1 MKHYYNKKIGEKKMV
16 HYVDLNYEP
25 DENNLIAMYY
35 VEKAPDC
42 KNLEHACEEIAKES
56 SIGTWTKIATL
67 SADIAQRLKPSGY
80 HIDEKNQI
88 VKIAYTKEL
97 FEANNMSQILSAIA
111 GNIYGMKVLNKL
123 RLLDITFPKDI
134 VKAYKGPK
142 FGIDGI
148 RNLTKIRERPLLG
161 TIVKPKVGLNEVEH
175 AKVCGEAWSGG
186 LDVVKDDENLTS
198 MSFNKFEKRIEE
210 TLKVRD
216 KIEQETGE
224 KKIYMP
230 NITAKLS
237 VMKDRADFV
246 IDHGGEYVMVD
257 IVTVGFSAL
266 QEIRDYLE
274 DKNTVIHAHRAMHAA
289 FTRDKTHG
297 MTMLALAKIMRLIG
311 MDQLHTGT
319 VVGKMEGDK
328 KEVVEMNKVITES
341 KITGNG
347 ISTLDQDWGNIK
359 SVLPVASGG
368 LSPLHAPDLIEILGK
383 NLVYQFGG
391 GCHGHPDGT
400 KAGATAI
407 RQAIDAVLEGSS
419 LFDYAKTKPE
429 LKKALEKWG

>member
-1 MKHYYNKKIGEKKMV
+1 MV
-16 HYVDLNYEP
+16 NYVDLDYEP
-25 DENNLIAMYY
+25 DENDLIAMYY
-35 VEKAPDC
+35 VEKAPGC

-67 SADIAQRLKPSGY
+67 SADIATKLKPSGY

-97 FEANNMSQILSAIA
+97 FEAGNMSQILSAVA

-123 RLLDITFPKDI
+123 RLLDISFPKDI
-134 VKAYKGPK
+134 VRAYKGPK
-142 FGIDGI
+142 FGIEGI
-148 RNLTKIRERPLLG
+148 RKLTKIRERPLLG
-161 TIVKPKVGLNEVEH
+161 TIVKPKVGLNEIEH
-175 AKVCGEAWSGG
+175 AKICGEAWAGG
-186 LDVVKDDENLTS
+186 LDIVKDDENLTS
-198 MSFNKFEKRIEE
+198 MSFNKFEKRIED
-210 TLKVRD
+210 TLKIRD
-216 KIEQETGE
+216 KVEQETGE

-230 NITAKLS
+230 NITAKVS

-246 IDHGGEYVMVD
+246 IDHGGEYIMVD

-297 MTMLALAKIMRLIG
+297 MTMLALAKLMRLIG

-328 KEVVEMNKVITES
+328 KEVVEMNKVITEPN
-341 KITGNG
+341 IIGNDMS
-347 ISTLDQDWGNIK
+347 ILDQDWGTIK
-359 SVLPVASGG
+359 PVLPVASGG

-383 NLVYQFGG
+383 NLVFQFGG

-407 RQAIDAVLEGSS
+407 RQAIDAVLEGSTLEEFS
-419 LFDYAKTKPE
+419 KTQPE